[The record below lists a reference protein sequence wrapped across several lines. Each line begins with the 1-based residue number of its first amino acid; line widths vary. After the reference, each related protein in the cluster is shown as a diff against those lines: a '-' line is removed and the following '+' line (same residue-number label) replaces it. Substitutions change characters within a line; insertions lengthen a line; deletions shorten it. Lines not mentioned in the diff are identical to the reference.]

1 MPSRKIKLQ
10 PQRGTGPRKE
20 FFKILGQMAKKDKDI
35 IFLTGDLGY
44 SFFEEFQN
52 KFPNQFIN
60 CGVAEQS
67 MIGIAAGL
75 ALSGKKPYC
84 YSTVPFLLYRA
95 AEQIRDDVC
104 YQNQNVKFVGVS
116 ISGFIGFSH
125 NLEGKENEEDLL
137 KNLPNIKR
145 YYPKTE
151 AALKA
156 AMSKMYKSNSPAYI
170 RL

>member
-20 FFKILGQMAKKDKDI
+20 FFKILCKLAKKDKDI

-44 SFFEEFQN
+44 SFFEGFQN
-52 KFPNQFIN
+52 KLPKQFIN
-60 CGVAEQS
+60 CGIMEQS

-95 AEQIRDDVC
+95 LEQIRDDIC
-104 YQNQNVKFVGVS
+104 YQNMNVKLVGVS

-125 NLEGKENEEDLL
+125 NLEGKENAEDLL

-151 AALKA
+151 QELKKA
-156 AMSKMYKSNSPAYI
+156 VFKMYKSKNPAYI
-170 RL
+170 KL

>member
-1 MPSRKIKLQ
+1 MPSKKIKLP
-10 PQRGTGPRKE
+10 PQKGTGPRKE
-20 FFKILGQMAKKDKDI
+20 FFKILGELARKDKDI

-44 SFFEEFQN
+44 SFMEDFQK
-52 KFPNQFIN
+52 KFPKQFIN
-60 CGVAEQS
+60 CGIAEQT

-84 YSTVPFLLYRA
+84 YSTLPFLLCRA
-95 AEQIRDDVC
+95 AEQIRSDIC
-104 YQNQNVKFVGVS
+104 YQNLNVKFAGVS

-151 AALKA
+151 GELNNALL
-156 AMSKMYKSNSPAYI
+156 KMYKSNNPAYI

>member
-10 PQRGTGPRKE
+10 PQRGTGLRKE
-20 FFKILGQMAKKDKDI
+20 FFKILCELAKKDKNI

-52 KFPNQFIN
+52 KFPKQFIN
-60 CGVAEQS
+60 CGVIEQS
-67 MIGIAAGL
+67 MVGIAAGL

-84 YSTVPFLLYRA
+84 YSTVPFLVYRA
-95 AEQIRDDVC
+95 LEQIRDDIC
-104 YQNQNVKFVGVS
+104 YQNLNVKFTGVS
-116 ISGFIGFSH
+116 ISGFIGYSH

-137 KNLPNIKR
+137 KNLPNIKK

-151 AALKA
+151 KELKNALL
-156 AMSKMYKSNSPAYI
+156 KMYQSNNPAY
-170 RL
+170 LKL